1 MMKTKKVLIG
11 CEMSGRVTAAMLDKG
26 VNAYSCDIIPT
37 IGPRP
42 DRHIIGDIFDVLEG
56 DKWDAIIA
64 FTPCT
69 HLTNSGAIYRQIKKA
84 DGRLEA
90 GYNFFMRIWNMPH
103 KIVCLENPV
112 GIVSSQFALDKYM
125 PGRRALQPSQYVCWT
140 MFGDDRKK
148 RTCLWLRGLPLLL
161 PTTADGVG
169 KPFQKWA
176 IGSCPSQK
184 KQHSLMSPFMAKAM
198 AEQWA
203 DYLK

>member
-1 MMKTKKVLIG
+1 MEILTMKTTKKVLIG

-42 DRHIIGDIFDVLEG
+42 DRHIIGDIFDVLDG
-56 DKWDAIIA
+56 DK
-64 FTPCT
+64 
-69 HLTNSGAIYRQIKKA
+69 
-84 DGRLEA
+84 
-90 GYNFFMRIWNMPH
+90 
-103 KIVCLENPV
+103 
-112 GIVSSQFALDKYM
+112 
-125 PGRRALQPSQYVCWT
+125 
-140 MFGDDRKK
+140 KK

-169 KPFQKWA
+169 KPFKKLA

-198 AEQWA
+198 SEQWA

>member
-1 MMKTKKVLIG
+1 MKVLIG

-42 DRHIIGDIFDVLEG
+42 DRHIIGDIFDVLDG
-56 DKWDAIIA
+56 DK
-64 FTPCT
+64 
-69 HLTNSGAIYRQIKKA
+69 
-84 DGRLEA
+84 
-90 GYNFFMRIWNMPH
+90 
-103 KIVCLENPV
+103 
-112 GIVSSQFALDKYM
+112 
-125 PGRRALQPSQYVCWT
+125 
-140 MFGDDRKK
+140 KK
-148 RTCLWLRGLPLLL
+148 RTCLWLRGLPILL

-169 KPFQKWA
+169 KPFEKWA

-184 KQHSLMSPFMAKAM
+184 IQHSLMSPFMARAM